1 MNNEYSII
9 QQCINHYSC
18 YVKHLIIGLCEEF
31 QTNKVHSRFLTS
43 VLERIFTKENNIFL
57 TFFKDEKQS
66 VPTQFIHYLAQ
77 QGEIIHVGYGYYTL
91 PPERTVQL
99 PDGQYVA
106 ISSLN
111 EPNPGGLG
119 IGRSISQPLSVSLT
133 HDEYI
138 YRPTFDTLLSV
149 YTSKLTNHHDIEPD
163 EMIFFSEKGS
173 FKTSTIKNMQEDELY
188 ILYFDR
194 VIGSNIKP
202 EKYLAQWKNEE
213 WYVTQIAN
221 SMFVRLRLALR
232 FRKNVTSKYELI
244 RHKNGYIEIKLNFLI
259 PKEENILLRL
269 IATPNESKWPKSY
282 LTTENQIH
290 NVHAILANCKLTEEG
305 VLIDGIHN

>member
-163 EMIFFSEKGS
+163 EMIFF
-173 FKTSTIKNMQEDELY
+173 QR
-188 ILYFDR
+188 R
-194 VIGSNIKP
+194 VH
-202 EKYLAQWKNEE
+202 L
-213 WYVTQIAN
+213 
-221 SMFVRLRLALR
+221 
-232 FRKNVTSKYELI
+232 
-244 RHKNGYIEIKLNFLI
+244 KL
-259 PKEENILLRL
+259 LL
-269 IATPNESKWPKSY
+269 
-282 LTTENQIH
+282 
-290 NVHAILANCKLTEEG
+290 
-305 VLIDGIHN
+305 